1 MTRTRASP
9 AAGGPDRARAY
20 IPRPLSGYLDDV
32 TSALQSR
39 SRVELRGA
47 TRELIRAFRERNLLT
62 WASALSF
69 QIMTAIVPFLLFGC
83 GLLGFLNLDNAWTD
97 IAKNIKPH
105 MSQAAFQVVSS
116 TANKVLHQKQV
127 FWVTFGFAL
136 AIWQVSGGIRTVM
149 SGLTMIYELDEP
161 RSWFERMRRSIL
173 IAVIVSALILGAIAA
188 VWLTPLAYGDVGKA
202 LGALLVVLRWA
213 VAALLLG
220 SAIGITM
227 RLASDE
233 YQPTASVT
241 VGTAIIVAAW
251 VVTSILFGLY
261 IRFVA
266 SYGSIFGNLATIVVL
281 FAYIY
286 ISAIVFF
293 AGAQVDAIIR
303 ERVEGNPQGR

>member
-1 MTRTRASP
+1 LFT
-9 AAGGPDRARAY
+9 
-20 IPRPLSGYLDDV
+20 L
-32 TSALQSR
+32 
-39 SRVELRGA
+39 
-47 TRELIRAFRERNLLT
+47 
-62 WASALSF
+62 ASALSF
-69 QIMTAIVPFLLFGC
+69 QIVTAIVPFLLFGC
-83 GLLGFLNLDNAWTD
+83 GLLGFLKLDQAWAD
-97 IAKNIKPH
+97 IAKSIKPQ
-105 MSQAAFQVVSS
+105 MSPAAFQVVSG
-116 TANKVLHQKQV
+116 TANKVLHHKQL

-136 AIWQVSGGIRTVM
+136 AIWQVSGGIRTIM
-149 SGLTMIYELDEP
+149 GGLTTIYGLREP
-161 RSWFERMRRSIL
+161 RSWFGRMRRSIL
-173 IAVIVSALILGAIAA
+173 LALIVSALILGAIAA
-188 VWLTPLAYGDVGKA
+188 VWLTPLATGDAGKA
-202 LGALLVVLRWA
+202 LGALLAVVRWA

-233 YQPTASVT
+233 YQPTGWIT
-241 VGTAIIVAAW
+241 VGTAIIVGAW

-303 ERVEGNPQGR
+303 RRIEGNPQGR